1 MPKAFE
7 MILAKKLHYKWDI
20 HKIINNQT
28 ITSIR
33 IGKLTNYSVL
43 QKSKY
48 YAESVANVIM

>member
-20 HKIINNQT
+20 HKVINNRT

-48 YAESVANVIM
+48 YAKSVANVIM